1 MRQTVLR
8 CHICG
13 HALEWK
19 RRYSSEREPT
29 EICFC
34 LPLRGRPEFQEITQ
48 PRALNAPALNVVQ
61 RE

>member
-1 MRQTVLR
+1 MRQTILR
-8 CHICG
+8 CHFCG

-19 RRYSSEREPT
+19 RRYSTLREPT

-34 LPLRGRPEFQEITQ
+34 LPLRGQPEFCEIKQ
-48 PRALNAPALNVVQ
+48 PRELTAPALNIVQ